1 MTASMADRLA
11 GVRARVE
18 AAAKRAGRSP
28 NDVLVVVVSKT
39 WPADVCLEAI
49 EAGAAVLGE
58 NRAQEF
64 RDKYM
69 VLKERAAWHF
79 VGNVQ
84 TNKVRHIV
92 GAARLI
98 HSVDR
103 FGLAEAIDK
112 RARSL
117 DIVQDVL
124 VEVNV
129 SGEASKNG
137 TEPER
142 AEELITEIVALPGI
156 AVRGLMTMPPMTADP
171 EDSRPYFKELVAM
184 RDSIAEGNPEVQQ
197 LSMGM
202 TRDFEVAI
210 EEGATIVRIGEAIF
224 GPRGNPL
231 RDGT

>member
-1 MTASMADRLA
+1 MTASIAERLA

-28 NDVLVVVVSKT
+28 DDVLVVAVSKT

-64 RDKYM
+64 RDKYT
-69 VLKERAAWHF
+69 VLKDRAAWHF
-79 VGNVQ
+79 VGHVQ

-103 FGLAEAIDK
+103 FGLAESIDK

-129 SGEASKNG
+129 SGELSKEG
-137 TEPER
+137 IEPAR
-142 AEELITEIVALPGI
+142 AEELITEIAALPGV
-156 AVRGLMTMPPMTADP
+156 AVRGLMTMPPLTTFP
-171 EDSRPYFKELVAM
+171 EDSRPFFKDLVAM
-184 RDSIAEGNPEVQQ
+184 RDSIAERNPEVRQ

-202 TRDFEVAI
+202 TRDFDVAI

-224 GPRGNPL
+224 GPRANPL
-231 RDGT
+231 RDGM

>member
-28 NDVLVVVVSKT
+28 DDVLVVAVSKT

-49 EAGAAVLGE
+49 DAGAAVLGE

-64 RDKYM
+64 RDKYT
-69 VLKERAAWHF
+69 VLKERAEWHF

-117 DIVQDVL
+117 AIVQDVL

-137 TEPER
+137 IEPER
-142 AEELITEIVALPGI
+142 AEELITEIAALPGV

-171 EDSRPYFKELVAM
+171 EDSRPYFKDLAGM
-184 RDSIAEGNPEVQQ
+184 RDSIAERNPEVRQ

-231 RDGT
+231 RDGI

>member
-1 MTASMADRLA
+1 MTDSIAARLRQ
-11 GVRARVE
+11 VSARVE
-18 AAAKRAGRSP
+18 AAAGRAGRAP
-28 NDVLVVVVSKT
+28 EDVVVVAVSKT

-64 RDKYM
+64 REKYA
-69 VLKERAAWHF
+69 VLKQRAEWHF
-79 VGNVQ
+79 VGHLQ
-84 TNKVRHIV
+84 TNKVRHVV

-103 FGLAEAIDK
+103 YALAEAIDK

-117 DIVQDVL
+117 GMVQDVL

-129 SGEASKNG
+129 SGEASKQG
-137 TEPER
+137 VEPAR
-142 AEELITEIVALPGI
+142 AESLAAEIAGLPGV
-156 AVRGLMTMPPMTADP
+156 AVRGLMTMPPLTPDP
-171 EDSRPYFKELVAM
+171 QDSRPYFKELSVL
-184 RDSIAEGNPEVQQ
+184 RDTIEARVREVKE

-202 TRDFEVAI
+202 TRDFEIAI

-224 GPRGNPL
+224 GAR
-231 RDGT
+231 RR